1 MNSERS
7 IGTGAHCSIGLKSN
21 TAVIRFGTNS
31 CVRKAENGNLPP
43 RLARLDKTNWATYTA
58 INMKREPQDVMI
70 QSTDSARRP
79 RGRRFVLLIALTFL
93 ALPSRA
99 HASFLHGE
107 TLDSVAGVIAW
118 FAFIIVPPVLI
129 GVFLLVHILPEK
141 VAEKRHHPQLGAIKC
156 LCLLS
161 LCFGG
166 LLWPIAWLWAYTK
179 PVFHKMAYG
188 TDVDHSHE
196 QTGGEK
202 SATTELE
209 QLRARVAELE
219 AEIKGGKA

>member
-1 MNSERS
+1 MKPKDLLIRS
-7 IGTGAHCSIGLKSN
+7 HATS
-21 TAVIRFGTNS
+21 RQ
-31 CVRKAENGNLPP
+31 P
-43 RLARLDKTNWATYTA
+43 R
-58 INMKREPQDVMI
+58 
-70 QSTDSARRP
+70 S
-79 RGRRFVLLIALTFL
+79 RRFVLFVALMFL
-93 ALPSRA
+93 TLPSRA

-107 TLDSVAGVIAW
+107 TLDAVAGAIAW

-129 GVFLLVHILPEK
+129 VVFLLVHILPEK
-141 VAEKRHHPQLGAIKC
+141 IAEKRHHPQLGAIKC

-161 LCFGG
+161 LAFGG

-179 PVFHKMAYG
+179 PVLHKMAYG
-188 TDVDHSHE
+188 TDVDHSHG

-219 AEIKGGKA
+219 AERKGGKA

>member
-1 MNSERS
+1 MKPKDSLIRS
-7 IGTGAHCSIGLKSN
+7 YAKSC
-21 TAVIRFGTNS
+21 R
-31 CVRKAENGNLPP
+31 C
-43 RLARLDKTNWATYTA
+43 
-58 INMKREPQDVMI
+58 
-70 QSTDSARRP
+70 
-79 RGRRFVLLIALTFL
+79 RGRRFLLFVALMFL

-107 TLDSVAGVIAW
+107 TLDTVADVIAW

-141 VAEKRHHPQLGAIKC
+141 IAEKRRHPQLGAIKC

-166 LLWPIAWLWAYTK
+166 LLWPIAWLWAYSK
-179 PVFHKMAYG
+179 PVLHKMAYG

>member
-1 MNSERS
+1 MKTQHSAMQSAASTRW
-7 IGTGAHCSIGLKSN
+7 
-21 TAVIRFGTNS
+21 
-31 CVRKAENGNLPP
+31 P
-43 RLARLDKTNWATYTA
+43 RA
-58 INMKREPQDVMI
+58 
-70 QSTDSARRP
+70 
-79 RGRRFVLLIALTFL
+79 RRFVPLIAFAFL

-107 TLDSVAGVIAW
+107 TLDTVAGVIAW

-166 LLWPIAWLWAYTK
+166 LLWPIAWLWAYSK
-179 PVFHKMAYG
+179 PVFHKMAFG

-202 SATTELE
+202 SATTELRSE
-209 QLRARVAELE
+209 ERRVAKLE

>member
-1 MNSERS
+1 MKPKESLIRS
-7 IGTGAHCSIGLKSN
+7 HAKSRWPCCRYS
-21 TAVIRFGTNS
+21 V
-31 CVRKAENGNLPP
+31 L
-43 RLARLDKTNWATYTA
+43 
-58 INMKREPQDVMI
+58 
-70 QSTDSARRP
+70 
-79 RGRRFVLLIALTFL
+79 FVALTFL

-107 TLDSVAGVIAW
+107 TLDTVAGVIAW

-179 PVFHKMAYG
+179 PVLHKMAYG
-188 TDVDHSHE
+188 TDVDDSHE
-196 QTGGEK
+196 KPAGKK
-202 SATTELE
+202 SAISELE
-209 QLRARVAELE
+209 QLRARVVELE